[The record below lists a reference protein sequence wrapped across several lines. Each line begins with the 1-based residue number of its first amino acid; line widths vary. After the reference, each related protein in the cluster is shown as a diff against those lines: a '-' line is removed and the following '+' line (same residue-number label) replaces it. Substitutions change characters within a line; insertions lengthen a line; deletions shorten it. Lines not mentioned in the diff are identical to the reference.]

1 MTTKG
6 NVEGRVPPDAD
17 AGGNTGSRQRPI
29 GAISSQHSP
38 RRAVASPE
46 GGHRR
51 LRKGQHLRSS
61 PAPGG
66 PPDLGVLAREAVV
79 GFLHDASVATAQR
92 EVTRSGGAVTDV
104 AAATATPTGNTVTG
118 NILTGHTVTGNA
130 VTGNTVTG
138 NTVTGNTVTGGAGQT
153 TSHSVAESAAWRA
166 AAVSVAALDRIEAT
180 AAKVEADIAAALQA
194 HAELQAG
201 AGTAAEAAVHAAQ
214 SAWVAAHLAVAAD
227 SRAKIALRRVEHYVT
242 ITVALLVIA
251 IIVLGVTAVPVH

>member
-6 NVEGRVPPDAD
+6 NVGGRVPPDAD

-29 GAISSQHSP
+29 SAISSQHSP
-38 RRAVASPE
+38 RRDVASPE

-92 EVTRSGGAVTDV
+92 KVTRSGGAVTDV
-104 AAATATPTGNTVTG
+104 AVATAKPTGHTVTG
-118 NILTGHTVTGNA
+118 NIVTRHAVTRHAVTGNA
-130 VTGNTVTG
+130 VTGNAVTD
-138 NTVTGNTVTGGAGQT
+138 GAGQT
-153 TSHSVAESAAWRA
+153 TSRSVAESAAWRA

-214 SAWVAAHLAVAAD
+214 SAWVAAHSAVAAD

-242 ITVALLVIA
+242 ITVVLLVIA
-251 IIVLGVTAVPVH
+251 IIVLVVTAVPVH